1 MLGSDKMIKLKVTDF
16 LSVEQKIVWDSLN
29 FKIYRFKDFVF
40 FFQNLKECAWKARAL
55 ESVLRKAFF
64 RIRPSSNSN
73 LEIW

>member
-40 FFQNLKECAWKARAL
+40 FFQNLKECA
-55 ESVLRKAFF
+55 
-64 RIRPSSNSN
+64 
-73 LEIW
+73 